1 MSLGTLDIVIAWC
14 DVAKCSNI
22 YGTENM
28 WVCMMCVWDDLHQQ
42 HNHIYSNNQI
52 YGDSIK

>member
-28 WVCMMCVWDDLHQQ
+28 WVCMMCVWDDLFK
-42 HNHIYSNNQI
+42 NKITTYTQI
-52 YGDSIK
+52 IKFMVIL